1 VIRAYFNETPLRVLQ
16 RRVINNVPAVL
27 VEWPNSDRMW
37 LDPSEVLDRPRSQ
50 GGLPCAWTG
59 KSPDMSTSDDT
70 ETKTT
75 TTTETTTPPQEPTPG
90 ADPDP
95 GGDPAP
101 PADNPPAQ
109 PGGE

>member
-59 KSPDMSTSDDT
+59 TSTGMSTSETDPAPDT
-70 ETKTT
+70 
-75 TTTETTTPPQEPTPG
+75 TTTPPQEPTPG